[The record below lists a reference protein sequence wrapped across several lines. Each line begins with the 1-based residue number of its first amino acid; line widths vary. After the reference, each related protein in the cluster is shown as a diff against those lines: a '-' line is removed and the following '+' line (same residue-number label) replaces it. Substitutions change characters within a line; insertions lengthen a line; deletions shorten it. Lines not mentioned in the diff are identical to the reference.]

1 MKLWVPSCMN
11 FCLYI
16 QDFEQVLDFFS
27 FRNTV
32 EVLQAISLR
41 NLIYNLGIQVI
52 SFGDCRSLLMIFLFI
67 NDIFVFNCIFNYIF
81 VLLIPVVEFM
91 TAWPVDCI
99 TLDAASPR
107 LPTTFSSRSSTP
119 FKVWWIAP
127 PIALIMTLPFCATD
141 SKVETRA
148 LPALNNVSPSPLSI
162 WRSFSSCIVL

>member
-1 MKLWVPSCMN
+1 MN

-16 QDFEQVLDFFS
+16 QDFEQVSDFFS

-32 EVLQAISLR
+32 KVLQAISLR

-67 NDIFVFNCIFNYIF
+67 NYIFVFNCIFNYIF

-107 LPTTFSSRSSTP
+107 LPITFSSRSSTP
-119 FKVWWIAP
+119 FKV
-127 PIALIMTLPFCATD
+127 
-141 SKVETRA
+141 
-148 LPALNNVSPSPLSI
+148 
-162 WRSFSSCIVL
+162 